1 MLNVAVCKLVAL
13 LFVTLASWTAF
24 GKAKYYYDI
33 DRVDKGAMYT
43 GICLV
48 LIVTTLSV
56 ALW

>member
-1 MLNVAVCKLVAL
+1 VAL
-13 LFVTLASWTAF
+13 LFVTLGAWTAF

-33 DRVDKGAMYT
+33 DRVDKGAVYT